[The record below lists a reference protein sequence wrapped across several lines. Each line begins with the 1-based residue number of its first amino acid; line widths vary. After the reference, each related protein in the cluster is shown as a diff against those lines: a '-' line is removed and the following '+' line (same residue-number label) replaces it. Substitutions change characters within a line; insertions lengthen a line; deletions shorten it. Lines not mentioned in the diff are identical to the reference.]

1 MNGLRIE
8 QMIDKAY
15 LAAEFDYYMIPKD
28 EDRINYLASLYVK
41 LYNAGLMDYKN
52 YPEELFGDDDAD

>member
-1 MNGLRIE
+1 MTR
-8 QMIDKAY
+8 DKHY
-15 LAAEFDYYMIPKD
+15 LAAEFDYYMIPKE

-52 YPEELFGDDDAD
+52 YPEELFGGDDAD